1 MMDNSILRVVARFII
16 PYILLVGLYVQF
28 HGEYMPG
35 GGFQAGIVFAAGWI
49 LYVLIYGLDRGL
61 EVIPLEVMYRLC
73 AGGALLYAFTG
84 LVGVL
89 LGGKYLEFAV
99 FFESRHAAHQ
109 TGINIVEFG
118 VGLTVATVAMLLFT
132 MFTRRRAEWDEALEQ
147 EDVDP
152 EVDGDE
158 EAPS

>member
-1 MMDNSILRVVARFII
+1 MMENGILRVVARFII

-49 LYVLIYGLDRGL
+49 LYVLIYGLERGL
-61 EVIPLEVMYRLC
+61 EVIPLKVMYGLC
-73 AGGALLYAFTG
+73 AGGALIYALTG

-89 LGGKYLEFAV
+89 LGGKYLEFAP
-99 FFESRHAAHQ
+99 FFESSQAAHQ
-109 TGINIVEFG
+109 TGIIIVEFG

-132 MFTRRRAEWDEALEQ
+132 LFTRRRAEWDEALI
-147 EDVDP
+147 EDEDR
-152 EVDGDE
+152 
-158 EAPS
+158 PS

>member
-1 MMDNSILRVVARFII
+1 MMENGILRVVARFII
-16 PYILLVGLYVQF
+16 PYILMVGLYVQF

-49 LYVLIYGLDRGL
+49 LYVLVYGLERGL
-61 EVIPLEVMYRLC
+61 AVIPLKVQYTLC
-73 AGGALLYAFTG
+73 VGGALIYSITG

-89 LGGKYLEFAV
+89 LGGKYLEFAG

-109 TGINIVEFG
+109 TGIIIVEFG

-132 MFTRRRAEWDEALEQ
+132 LFTRRRTEWDEAL
-147 EDVDP
+147 DSDK
-152 EVDGDE
+152 DKS
-158 EAPS
+158 A

>member
-1 MMDNSILRVVARFII
+1 MIDNGILRVVARFII
-16 PYILLVGLYVQF
+16 PYILMVGLYVQF

-49 LYVLIYGLDRGL
+49 LYVLVYGLERGL
-61 EVIPLEVMYRLC
+61 EVIPLKVQYALC
-73 AGGALLYAFTG
+73 VGGALIYAITG

-109 TGINIVEFG
+109 TGIIVVEFG
-118 VGLTVATVAMLLFT
+118 VGLTVAMVAMLLFT
-132 MFTRRRAEWDEALEQ
+132 LFTRRRTEWDEALDR
-147 EDVDP
+147 DVDEP
-152 EVDGDE
+152 T
-158 EAPS
+158 